1 MPRSLNK
8 SQIIGHLGS
17 NPELRYTESGTAVAN
32 LSVATDAP
40 MGEDETEWHNVTCWG
55 DLAEIVSEH
64 LEKGRRV
71 YIEGPLQTRTWEDA
85 DGNMRSTTEL
95 HADEVIFL
103 GSDGGGSSGNESS
116 GGGRSQKQVAGGPAD
131 EEQETF
137 EPDDDLPF

>member
-1 MPRSLNK
+1 MPQSLNK
-8 SQIIGHLGS
+8 LQIIGHLGQD
-17 NPELRYTESGTAVAN
+17 PELRYTGSGTAVAN

-40 MGEDETEWHNVTCWG
+40 MGEDETEWHSVTCWG
-55 DLAEIVSEH
+55 DLAEIVAEH

-71 YIEGPLQTRTWEDA
+71 YVEGPLQTRQWEDA
-85 DGNMRSTTEL
+85 DGNTRSTTEL

-103 GSDGGGSSGNESS
+103 GSDGGASSRSESA
-116 GGGRSQKQVAGGPAD
+116 GGGQPQKEPAGAAG